1 MLVYYYS
8 LKFNFM
14 NVYFLMLF
22 IMGIFG
28 SYLGYW
34 FQMNYFMYLN
44 ILNYY
49 MIYFSYMILYLGLYY
64 I

>member
-34 FQMNYFMYLN
+34 F
-44 ILNYY
+44 
-49 MIYFSYMILYLGLYY
+49 
-64 I
+64 